1 MLWRGD
7 PVLAVLAMRFMPT
20 VSSGQSVAE
29 MDTAFDAAKDEM
41 RDMLE
46 QAEALK
52 AKKNEDEAKT
62 KAGDDAGFKG

>member
-1 MLWRGD
+1 
-7 PVLAVLAMRFMPT
+7 
-20 VSSGQSVAE
+20 

-62 KAGDDAGFKG
+62 KVGDDAGSRR